1 MLVRRKGS
9 KEGLELNDLKEWFKG
24 IVRRNGSKEWFEG
37 RVQKKGPEQLF
48 CSIFL
53 KLSNI
58 KYLS

>member
-37 RVQKKGPEQLF
+37 RVQEKGPEQLY
-48 CSIFL
+48 CSIF
-53 KLSNI
+53 
-58 KYLS
+58 